1 MEVRLETI
9 RGIQIFLRLVLVW
22 STVILKAVIIRR
34 IMFKAN
40 IVSRIRILTLGCRK
54 VSN

>member
-1 MEVRLETI
+1 M
-9 RGIQIFLRLVLVW
+9 QIFFRLVLAW

-40 IVSRIRILTLGCRK
+40 IVSRIGILALGPLDVERLEIEYQ
-54 VSN
+54 NHG